1 MKARVIHFEGRQW
14 APYKKVDVRVCGSTN
29 STWIVDMPEA
39 TSPLEFDK
47 DSLQLVVNE
56 QLNPMMTLEF
66 Y

>member
-14 APYKKVDVRVCGSTN
+14 APYKKVNVRVCGSTN

-39 TSPLEFDK
+39 PGPLEFDK
-47 DSLQLVVNE
+47 ISNQQVVNE
-56 QLNPMMTLEF
+56 QLNPMMLLEF